1 MLAARGPA
9 AGRARR
15 RAADDAEHAG
25 GRFDFKATRPP
36 ERPPIMTDSAWGHP
50 SLWLVLGGAW
60 LAAVGLGALLAAT
73 RYCTLGAVS
82 DLLLLGDTHRLR
94 MWAAAAG
101 TALLGTAVLEAFAGL
116 DLATTMIPYAS
127 AHFAWMRFIAGG
139 LLFGLGMH
147 LASGCASRLLLR
159 LGGGSLQAATALATA
174 ALVAAWLIDG
184 GAYRRHIAPLL
195 EGSAFEFDGPSR
207 LATLMPDTPG
217 HVGAVL
223 FAAGIGGVLL
233 MLARGGAASR
243 LSRAQ
248 WAAGL
253 GLGAAVVFGWW
264 LTGGGP
270 SRAWQE
276 DMAFLPA
283 VPRGVGTQSY
293 TFIAPLADF
302 LALLRGRAGLT
313 FGLCGTLGL
322 VTGSLLWHSHRGR
335 LRLERHRRP
344 QDLVRSILGGAL
356 LGVGGVLALGCTVG
370 QGITG
375 VSTLALGSLL
385 ATAATVLA
393 VALAVHAEY
402 RWTRVD

>member
-60 LAAVGLGALLAAT
+60 MVAVGLGALLAAT
-73 RYCTLGAVS
+73 RYCTLGAIS

-101 TALLGTAVLEAFAGL
+101 AALLGTAALEAFGGL
-116 DLATTMIPYAS
+116 DLAATLLPYAS
-127 AHFAWMRFIAGG
+127 AHFVWMRFMVGG

-159 LGGGSLQAATALATA
+159 LGSGSLQAATSLGTA

-184 GAYRRHIAPLL
+184 GAYRRLIAPLL
-195 EGSAFEFDGPSR
+195 EGSAVEFDGSSR
-207 LATLMPDTPG
+207 LANLLPAGPG
-217 HVGAVL
+217 PLGPALLALSVGS
-223 FAAGIGGVLL
+223 LL
-233 MLARGGAASR
+233 LLLARGGSASR

-264 LTGGGP
+264 LTGGAPG
-270 SRAWQE
+270 RAWQE

-302 LALLRGRAGLT
+302 LALLRGRAGLS
-313 FGLCGTLGL
+313 FGLCGALGL
-322 VTGSLLWHSHRGR
+322 VTGSLLWHWRRGR
-335 LRLERHRRP
+335 CRLERHRRP
-344 QDLVRSILGGAL
+344 QDLVRSIVGGAF
-356 LGVGGVLALGCTVG
+356 LGAGGVLALGCTVG

-393 VALAVHAEY
+393 VALAVHTEY
-402 RWTRVD
+402 RWTGID

>member
-1 MLAARGPA
+1 
-9 AGRARR
+9 
-15 RAADDAEHAG
+15 
-25 GRFDFKATRPP
+25 
-36 ERPPIMTDSAWGHP
+36 MTDSPWGHP

-60 LAAVGLGALLAAT
+60 LVACILGALLAAT

-101 TALLGTAVLEAFAGL
+101 TALLGTAALEAFAGL
-116 DLATTMIPYAS
+116 DLAATLIPYAS
-127 AHFAWMRFIAGG
+127 AHFAWMRFIIGG

-159 LGGGSLQAATALATA
+159 LGGGSLQAATALGTA

-184 GAYRRHIAPLL
+184 GAYQRHIAPLL
-195 EGSAFEFDGPSR
+195 EGGALEFDRPSR
-207 LATLMPDTPG
+207 LATLALDTPG
-217 HVGAVL
+217 DVGAAL
-223 FAAGIGGVLL
+223 FAAAVGGLLL

-264 LTGGGP
+264 LTGGAPG
-270 SRAWQE
+270 RAWQE

-293 TFIAPLADF
+293 TFIAPLTDV
-302 LALLRGRAGLT
+302 LSLLRGRTGLS
-313 FGLCGTLGL
+313 FGLCGALGL
-322 VTGSLLWHSHRGR
+322 VTGSLLWHWHRGR

-344 QDLVRSILGGAL
+344 QDLVRSIVGGAL
-356 LGVGGVLALGCTVG
+356 LGAGGVLALGCTVG